1 MPSLQ
6 NKGLQS
12 LVFNLR
18 LMKNYLVLGGLVLVL
33 AFSSCWVHIW
43 QTCYPGSNPS
53 YYTQTMDI
61 YSQRCMGRNLQQI
74 FYIAFLLNHHQK
86 QI

>member
-61 YSQRCMGRNLQQI
+61 YRDAWVGIYNKFSILH
-74 FYIAFLLNHHQK
+74 FYLIIIKNK
-86 QI
+86 